1 MVFTAGIAVRA
12 QSINSGTVTGT
23 ITDQTGAVVRGA
35 QVLIQNRI
43 TGYQRAAVTDDAG
56 SFRFTNIPQNNYQ
69 LTATAPGFSAA
80 SQDIDVRSSLPM
92 AVNLSLKVATG
103 ETSINVQASAG
114 TIVENDP
121 SAHVDV
127 DRGAIM
133 KIPAVDPAGGLSQ
146 TITYST
152 GGVAADANGLYHPL
166 GDHFQSSFIID
177 GQPITDQQSKIY
189 STQIPISA
197 VQSMEVIT
205 GTPEAEFGDK
215 SSLIAQ
221 VTTRSGLG
229 SGDRKSVV

>member
-1 MVFTAGIAVRA
+1 MMKLALCILLSLVFLSGCVPSHA

-23 ITDQTGAVVRGA
+23 ITDQSGAVVRGA

-69 LTATAPGFSAA
+69 LTATAPGFSTA
-80 SQDIDVRSSLPM
+80 SQDIDVRSSPPI
-92 AVNLSLKVATG
+92 AANFSLKVATG

-127 DRGAIM
+127 DRNAIM

-146 TITYST
+146 TI
-152 GGVAADANGLYHPL
+152 
-166 GDHFQSSFIID
+166 
-177 GQPITDQQSKIY
+177 
-189 STQIPISA
+189 
-197 VQSMEVIT
+197 
-205 GTPEAEFGDK
+205 
-215 SSLIAQ
+215 
-221 VTTRSGLG
+221 
-229 SGDRKSVV
+229 